1 MYLRCITGDRPR
13 DWLDWL
19 PWAEFCYNTAYHSS
33 LRTTPFTVVYGRP
46 PPALIAY
53 EPGSAATEAVD
64 ALLSSRDEFLESVRA
79 RLLQAQEHAR
89 RFYNANHKD
98 ISFAVGD
105 WVWLRLLHRQTQSLA
120 PGSRGKLGPKY
131 AGPYQ
136 VLQRIGEVA
145 YRLQLPDNARIHD
158 VFHVGVLKPFR
169 GASTPAATPP
179 LPPLQHGRPLL
190 LPERVLRS
198 SLRRGVW
205 HILVKWANMPAS
217 EATWEPVDGFRQ
229 AHPSFQLEDELFSEG
244 GRDVMVG
251 TTYRRRDRAD
261 RADQASG

>member
-1 MYLRCITGDRPR
+1 M
-13 DWLDWL
+13 WLL
-19 PWAEFCYNTAYHSS
+19 
-33 LRTTPFTVVYGRP
+33 
-46 PPALIAY
+46 
-53 EPGSAATEAVD
+53 
-64 ALLSSRDEFLESVRA
+64 
-79 RLLQAQEHAR
+79 
-89 RFYNANHKD
+89 
-98 ISFAVGD
+98 
-105 WVWLRLLHRQTQSLA
+105 LLHRQSLTA
-120 PGSRGKLGPKY
+120 GARGKLGPKY

-136 VLQRIGEVA
+136 VLERIGEVA
-145 YRLQLPDNARIHD
+145 YRLWLPDGARIHD

-251 TTYRRRDRAD
+251 TTYRRRDRAV
-261 RADQASG
+261 RADQVTG

>member
-1 MYLRCITGDRPR
+1 M
-13 DWLDWL
+13 
-19 PWAEFCYNTAYHSS
+19 
-33 LRTTPFTVVYGRP
+33 VVYGRP
-46 PPALIAY
+46 PLALIAY

-120 PGSRGKLGPKY
+120 PGPRGKLGPKY

-145 YRLQLPDNARIHD
+145 YRLRLPDNAWIHD

-205 HILVKWANMPAS
+205 HILVKWMNMPAS

-244 GRDVMVG
+244 GRDAMVG
-251 TTYRRRDRAD
+251 TMYRHRDRAD